1 MNSASGA
8 GNDVSLAFLVVAL
21 TFSHSMAAM
30 AMMVLPAVA
39 PLVARDYGVDASLV
53 GYQISIVSVGL
64 LISLV
69 TVGNLS
75 RKLGGCRT
83 NQIGH
88 SMVAVGMLL
97 MLLPSIG
104 FLLPGSL
111 VIGLGFGL
119 LAPSASAL
127 LIRFAPPARR
137 NFVFSIHQ
145 TSIPLGGMVA
155 ALGAP
160 LVAIHFGWRWAF
172 ACACALIIAAIALMQ
187 CGRARWDDD
196 RDPSTQTLARNPFDG
211 FLSNWRD
218 PRLRRLSLA
227 GLSFCW
233 AQFCV
238 SAFTVVACVEAL
250 GMSLIAAGTVLM
262 TVQLANAAGRMIAG
276 WIADSLGN
284 AARVLAS
291 MGWAMLAVSIC
302 FVWLAPAMP
311 LALVYVMFAVLGV
324 TSGAWAGILLA
335 EVGHLAPPGH
345 VGAVVSGT
353 LVYVNLGKLA
363 GPTVFAATYA
373 LTHSYGIAFACIAA
387 PALVAVY
394 CLNDRPGPRTNNSHR
409 PNPFPP

>member
-1 MNSASGA
+1 MNPAP
-8 GNDVSLAFLVVAL
+8 DVLSDWRLAFLLVAL

-39 PLVARDYGVDASLV
+39 PVVAREYGVDASLV

-64 LISLV
+64 LISLLS
-69 TVGNLS
+69 VGNLS

-88 SMVAVGMLL
+88 SLVAVGMLL
-97 MLLPSIG
+97 MLMPSIA

-119 LAPSASAL
+119 LAPSAAAL

-137 NFVFSIHQ
+137 NLLFSIHQ

-160 LVAIHFGWRWAF
+160 AIAVNFGWRWAF
-172 ACACALIIAAIALMQ
+172 ACAFLLIITAIVLMQ
-187 CGRARWDDD
+187 AGRARWDDD
-196 RDPSTQTLARNPFDG
+196 RVPDTPTLARNPFDG

-218 PRLRRLSLA
+218 AKLRRLSIA
-227 GLSFCW
+227 GCAFCW

-238 SAFTVVACVEAL
+238 SAFTVVACVETI
-250 GMSLIAAGTVLM
+250 GMSLIGAGTVLM
-262 TVQLANAAGRMIAG
+262 VVQLANAAGRMIAG
-276 WIADSLGN
+276 WIADRLGS
-284 AARVLAS
+284 ATAVLIC
-291 MGWAMLAVSIC
+291 MGWTMLAVSIG
-302 FVWLAPAMP
+302 FLWLSPAWP
-311 LALVYVMFAVLGV
+311 AALVYVMFALLGI

-335 EVGHLAPPGH
+335 EVGQLAPAGH

-363 GPTVFAATYA
+363 GPAVFAATYA
-373 LTHSYGIAFACIAA
+373 MTHSYGIAFALVAV
-387 PALVAVY
+387 PALVAVI
-394 CLNDRPGPRTNNSHR
+394 CLAPRRTQR
-409 PNPFPP
+409 APAAAAGA